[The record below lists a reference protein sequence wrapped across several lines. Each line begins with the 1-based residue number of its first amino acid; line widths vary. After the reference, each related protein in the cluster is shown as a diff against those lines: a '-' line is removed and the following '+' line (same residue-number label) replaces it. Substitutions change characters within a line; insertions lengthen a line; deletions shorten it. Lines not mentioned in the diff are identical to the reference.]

1 MMTEGLIAATIA
13 AASII
18 SPATASAGQ
27 PMAAALGTLDPR
39 AVMVISQSTRGVGY
53 ADDVQVVSVAGP
65 TFARPVPSAVP
76 PRPHYVAGYTAHALE
91 RMAQR
96 RISKAQVEALVASPN
111 PGTYQDDNDTW
122 LIMDPYTG
130 LIVIINKNAY
140 IVTGIKG
147 QM

>member
-1 MMTEGLIAATIA
+1 
-13 AASII
+13 
-18 SPATASAGQ
+18 
-27 PMAAALGTLDPR
+27 
-39 AVMVISQSTRGVGY
+39 
-53 ADDVQVVSVAGP
+53 
-65 TFARPVPSAVP
+65 
-76 PRPHYVAGYTAHALE
+76 
-91 RMAQR
+91 MAQR

-122 LIMDPYTG
+122 LIMDPLTT